1 MKKLHLS
8 IELLEDL
15 HIGTGTGVGDIDA
28 LQVRDRRGLPV
39 LPSSHIKGVLLQTA
53 RDLMEVQPEA
63 ISQTDIETLFGCP
76 GGAQGCVQLTS
87 AYLPDRDNSDAI
99 ETLLWGSTRIDPNQ
113 GRAQETSLRL
123 VEYIPAGK
131 TFVLQ
136 AFFPSEYQDLLTA
149 IIGRCTRLGA
159 GRNRGYGLVRWED
172 KKQEKEQ
179 EPNGEE
185 GLVQIPQKAPAYP
198 QRLRLLL
205 RNLDPVCLAQ
215 TGHPGNLITSDA
227 FIRGRTLRG
236 SFAAACITLGKP
248 EWAQT
253 LLDPELA
260 WADALPLPDQK
271 LGVQD
276 LQTCQVLPIALSIG
290 TPKAS
295 APQMD
300 LPWWVLQQAK
310 GSLGARGEVNQIDLP
325 EGQRL
330 PEKLKRPAANE
341 FLFRASPDIPW
352 QRYTPEIHER
362 LRTSV
367 PRSGQQGE
375 QALFSNEEIAEQ
387 TLFLADLIVTNE
399 AQAKTL
405 AQLVE
410 VLNQHWLRI
419 GRGGKPSVLESAQWI
434 APEKKLPAES
444 GSCDFTLLL
453 LSDLIARDTLGNFH
467 DGLTAPILCQL
478 AGLPADSDVRIDKNY
493 SEGLNLYGF
502 NALTGLPRMAQRGIK
517 AGSIVRVSGADA
529 AKLRAALAQKTF
541 LGESPEEGFGRFVL
555 DLPLRPI
562 PMEDKAPLGLHPS
575 TSLGHEKLCEKAR
588 ELAQEYA
595 KATQPSKS
603 QWGDFRNQVQAAR
616 NREQLMAVFTRIDEA
631 AEKQGGKAR
640 KFLARNERQALLNA
654 VENKPELADAQ
665 DLLDYFFRWQRVQN
679 NRTQESQA

>member
-15 HIGTGTGVGDIDA
+15 HIGTGTGIGDIDA

-53 RDLMEVQPEA
+53 HDLMKVQPEA
-63 ISQTDIETLFGCP
+63 ISQTDIETLFGRP
-76 GGAQGCVQLTS
+76 GGGQGCVQLTS
-87 AYLPDRDNSDAI
+87 AYLPDRDNFDAI
-99 ETLLWGSTRIDPNQ
+99 DTLLWGSTGIDPKQ

-123 VEYIPAGK
+123 VEYIPAGR
-131 TFVLQ
+131 TFTLQ
-136 AFFPSEYQDLLTA
+136 AFLPSRHQDLLTA

-159 GRNRGYGLVRWED
+159 GRNRGYGLVCWRL
-172 KKQEKEQ
+172 QT
-179 EPNGEE
+179 PNGKKS
-185 GLVQIPQKAPAYP
+185 LVQIPQKAPAYP

-215 TGHPGNLITSDA
+215 TAHPGNLIASDA
-227 FIRGRTLRG
+227 FIRGRALRG

-248 EWAQT
+248 EWVQT

-260 WADALPLPDQK
+260 WADALPLPVEK

-295 APQMD
+295 APQTD

-310 GSLGARGEVNQIDLP
+310 GSFGARGEVNQIDLP

-341 FLFRASPDIPW
+341 FLFRASQDVPW
-352 QRYTPEIHER
+352 RRYIPEIHER

-367 PRSGQQGE
+367 PRSGQQDE

-399 AQAKTL
+399 VQAKTL
-405 AQLVE
+405 AQLVQ

-419 GRGGKPSVLESAQWI
+419 GRGGKPLVLESAQWL
-434 APEKKLPAES
+434 APEKKLPAQS
-444 GSCDFTLLL
+444 GCGDFTLLL
-453 LSDLIARDTLGNFH
+453 LSELIARDALGNFH
-467 DGLTAPILCQL
+467 DSLNAPVLCQL
-478 AGLPADSDVRIDKNY
+478 AGLPADSDVQIEKNY

-517 AGSIVRVSGADA
+517 AGSIVRISGADA
-529 AKLRAALAQKTF
+529 AKLRATLAQKDF

-555 DLPLRPI
+555 DLPLRPTPI
-562 PMEDKAPLGLHPS
+562 EAKEPLGLRTP
-575 TSLGHEKLCEKAR
+575 TSFRHEDLCKKAR
-588 ELAQEYA
+588 TLVQRYAQVSI
-595 KATQPSKS
+595 KPSKS
-603 QWGDFRNQVQAAR
+603 QWGDFRNQVQAAHS
-616 NREQLMAVFTRIDEA
+616 REQLEAVFTSIDA
-631 AEKQGGKAR
+631 AAKTQGGKAW
-640 KFLARNERQALLNA
+640 KFLAGENGDALRKAVQNESQ
-654 VENKPELADAQ
+654 LADAQ
-665 DLLDYFFRWQRVQN
+665 DLLNYFLCWQGVQN
-679 NRTQESQA
+679 NRTQETQESQA

>member
-1 MKKLHLS
+1 MKKLDLS

-63 ISQTDIETLFGCP
+63 ISQADIDILFGRQ
-76 GGAQGCVQLTS
+76 GGGQGCVQLTS
-87 AYLPDRDNSDAI
+87 AYLPDSDNSDAI
-99 ETLLWGSTRIDPNQ
+99 DTLLWGSTRIDPDQ
-113 GRAQETSLRL
+113 GRAQETFLRL
-123 VEYIPAGK
+123 VEYIPAGR
-131 TFVLQ
+131 TFTLQ
-136 AFFPSEYQDLLTA
+136 AFLPSRHQDLLTA

-159 GRNRGYGLVRWED
+159 GRNRGYGLVCWR
-172 KKQEKEQ
+172 QQ
-179 EPNGEE
+179 TPNGKKS
-185 GLVQIPQKAPAYP
+185 LVQIPQKAPAYP

-227 FIRGRTLRG
+227 FIRGRALRG

-248 EWAQT
+248 EWAQA

-295 APQMD
+295 APQAD

-310 GSLGARGEVNQIDLP
+310 GSFGARGEVNQIDLP
-325 EGQRL
+325 EGQRF

-341 FLFRASPDIPW
+341 FLFRANPDAPW

-367 PRSGQQGE
+367 PRSGQQDE

-399 AQAKTL
+399 AQARTL
-405 AQLVE
+405 AQFVQM
-410 VLNQHWLRI
+410 LNQHWLRI
-419 GRGGKPSVLESAQWI
+419 GRGGKPLVLESAQWL
-434 APEKKLPAES
+434 APEKKLPPER

-453 LSDLIARDTLGNFH
+453 LSDLIARDELGNFH

-478 AGLPADSDVRIDKNY
+478 AGLPADSDVRIDKNF

-517 AGSIVRVSGADA
+517 AGSIARVSGADA
-529 AKLRAALAQKTF
+529 AKLRAALSQKTF
-541 LGESPEEGFGRFVL
+541 LGESPEEGFGRFVV
-555 DLPLRPI
+555 DLPLRPT
-562 PMEDKAPLGLHPS
+562 PTEAKVPLGLHTP
-575 TSLGHEKLCEKAR
+575 TSRRHEDLCKKAR
-588 ELAQEYA
+588 DLTQEYE
-595 KATQPSKS
+595 KKPGIKPSKS
-603 QWGDFRNQVQAAR
+603 QWGDFRNQVQAAQSR
-616 NREQLMAVFTRIDEA
+616 QQLEAVFTKIDSV
-631 AEKQGGKAR
+631 AEKKGGEAW
-640 KFLARNERQALLNA
+640 KFLAGKNGDALRKAVHNES
-654 VENKPELADAQ
+654 ELADAQ
-665 DLLDYFFRWQRVQN
+665 DFLDYFVRWQRVQN